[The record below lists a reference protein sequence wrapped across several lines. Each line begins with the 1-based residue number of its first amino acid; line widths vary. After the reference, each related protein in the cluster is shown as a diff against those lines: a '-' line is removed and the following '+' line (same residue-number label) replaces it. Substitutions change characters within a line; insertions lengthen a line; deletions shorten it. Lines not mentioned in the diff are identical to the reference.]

1 MLFYKTRPLLF
12 PIRFFQEEDIFRAQK
27 KGRSTCFGTNLTK
40 EKNKTTQKTTATP
53 AIHIHGTSTNTPR
66 VVVVETDV
74 VARVLGVLGSRRRDV
89 LVGSIGRFYRSR
101 FVVVVGG
108 GRHISSSSP
117 FCVPIG
123 VERSDGR
130 KRTTKTTTTENATA
144 TIQ

>member
-1 MLFYKTRPLLF
+1 MGVDDF
-12 PIRFFQEEDIFRAQK
+12 DIFRAQRRK
-27 KGRSTCFGTNLTK
+27 DGAHTKFWDEFDDK
-40 EKNKTTQKTTATP
+40 EKNKTTKKTRATP